1 MVDVEMNVKTIQ
13 KYFKLSDY
21 ASSDM
26 RAFQEI
32 VSLFSE
38 TSHIQTAT
46 SDEFTGKTEISN
58 FFKVFFG
65 RNEQLKHI
73 MSVRDV
79 ANNYQTEW
87 VVAGLKSNGSLFSL
101 HGFDYYQFDNAGKI
115 SSLKVEVTQ

>member
-1 MVDVEMNVKTIQ
+1 MVDTEVNIGTIK

-38 TSHIQTAT
+38 TANIQTAT
-46 SDEFTGKTEISN
+46 NEELTGKIEISD
-58 FFKVFFG
+58 FFRVFLG

-87 VVAGLKSNGSLFSL
+87 VVAGLKSDGSLFSL
-101 HGFDYYQFDNAGKI
+101 HGFDYYQFDDNGKI
-115 SSLKVEVTQ
+115 SELKVIIS

>member
-1 MVDVEMNVKTIQ
+1 MVDTEVNIGTIK

-32 VSLFSE
+32 ISLFSE
-38 TSHIQTAT
+38 TAHIQTAT
-46 SDEFTGKTEISN
+46 NEELTGKTEISD
-58 FFKVFFG
+58 FFRVFFG

-87 VVAGLKSNGSLFSL
+87 VVAGLKSDGSLFSL
-101 HGFDYYQFDNAGKI
+101 HGFDYYQFDDDGKI
-115 SSLKVEVTQ
+115 SELKVIIS